1 QASRSLVCPSIDRSG
16 ARLNM
21 CCLSPCC
28 CGQDD
33 DGNERGMNKSANR
46 SCTDVCFLFL
56 FLVFCGGLVAV
67 TLYGLERGD
76 PYRILYGSDSFGNT
90 CGRQN
95 KALLAA
101 ANESIRVPLSGSDM
115 TDKRFL
121 FPLDFRRP
129 IFTMWVCV
137 ETCPRQIMTTHGQL
151 EMQNISL
158 CVDESS
164 TRHATQHTNDGH
176 CPVLPVHP
184 SSAILNRC
192 LPNDLL
198 SVGMGLA
205 TEVVNVVKD
214 VDWVRSCVS
223 SVMSSS
229 FAILQSI
236 GLAVVLSLTM
246 VFLLR
251 FLAPIAV
258 YFVYFL
264 VILVFAGISGGLWYA
279 WWTAHGHA
287 RFADSDLTMS
297 GSLSPLDELT
307 TRTTRLAEYYV
318 DEKGEVQ
325 KRWGAGD
332 LPAAALTF
340 SSILGQEPTVSEQAL
355 IGLALGASVIT
366 LFVVLLMW
374 CLLPRGKLLVNLFKQ
389 AGQSLS
395 SMPCL
400 LLQPLSTALAVLAVG
415 AYSVA
420 NALLVYTAAAPVPQ
434 LHEDTR
440 LAVVTYNVTQTQK
453 YMLAYQAVGFIWLC
467 EFAFAYQRML
477 IAGAVAKWYFDR
489 SGCNP
494 VCAARWN
501 TIRFHLGS
509 LALGSFIITLVRIP
523 RYILMYIYAK
533 MKASENVIVQKIFA
547 CCICTLACIEMCL
560 NYLNCNAYTVI
571 AYTGQSFCPAAKTAV
586 NVLLDNAVHVA
597 TINSIGAFVLF
608 LAKAAVAAASAALCL
623 LLIKDDATIT
633 NWWPQLLIVGL
644 AAYQVANCFI
654 SIYEMVIDALFL
666 CIAEDFS
673 MERDGASQRRHHPEM
688 MDYME
693 RTISHEESMRS
704 RSGRRRGRGTK
715 DEQES
720 FEMYSR

>member
-1 QASRSLVCPSIDRSG
+1 
-16 ARLNM
+16 M
-21 CCLSPCC
+21 CCLFPCC
-28 CGQDD
+28 GHNEDD
-33 DGNERGMNKSANR
+33 DNERGMNKSTNR
-46 SCTDVCFLFL
+46 SCTDVWFLFL
-56 FLVFCGGLVAV
+56 FLTFCGGLMAV
-67 TLYGLERGD
+67 TMYGLERGD

-90 CGRQN
+90 CGREN
-95 KALLAA
+95 EALRVA
-101 ANESIRVPLSGSDM
+101 ANESIRVPHSGSNM

-129 IFTMWVCV
+129 LSTLWVCV
-137 ETCPRQIMTTHGQL
+137 EECPRMMMTTHRQL

-158 CVDESS
+158 CVDEPS
-164 TRHATQHTNDGH
+164 TRHATVHAHDGH
-176 CPVLPVHP
+176 CPVMPVHP

-192 LPNDLL
+192 LPDDLL

-214 VDWVRSCVS
+214 VDWVRTCVS
-223 SVMSSS
+223 SVMASSM
-229 FAILQSI
+229 AILQSI
-236 GLAVVLSLTM
+236 GLAVVLSLSM

-251 FLAPIAV
+251 FLAPVAV
-258 YFVYFL
+258 YFVYVL
-264 VILVFAGISGGLWYA
+264 VVVVFAGISGGLWYA
-279 WWTAHGHA
+279 WWIAHGQE
-287 RFADSDLTMS
+287 RFGGGMEEMGATP
-297 GSLSPLDELT
+297 SPSFPI
-307 TRTTRLAEYYV
+307 TTRLAEYYV
-318 DEKGEVQ
+318 DENGGVKKGV
-325 KRWGAGD
+325 
-332 LPAAALTF
+332 PVAALALST
-340 SSILGQEPTVSEQAL
+340 ILGQEATVSEQAL
-355 IGLALGASVIT
+355 IGLAIGATVIT

-389 AGQSLS
+389 AGEALS
-395 SMPCL
+395 SMPFL
-400 LLQPLSTALAVLAVG
+400 LIQPLVTAMGVLMVG
-415 AYSVA
+415 GYTVA

-434 LHEDTR
+434 LHNDTQ

-489 SGCNP
+489 NARNP
-494 VCAARWN
+494 VCASRWN
-501 TIRFHLGS
+501 TIRYHLGS

-533 MKASENVIVQKIFA
+533 MKASENVIVQKVFA
-547 CCICTLACIEMCL
+547 CCICTLACIEKCL
-560 NYLNCNAYTVI
+560 NYLNYNAYTVI

-597 TINSIGAFVLF
+597 TINSIGDAVLF
-608 LAKAAVAAASAALCL
+608 LAKAAVAAASAATCF
-623 LLIKDDATIT
+623 LLIKDDSSIT

-644 AAYQVANCFI
+644 ATYQVANCFI

-673 MERDGASQRRHHPEM
+673 MEKDGASQRRHHPEM

-693 RTISHEESMRS
+693 RTIVHEESMRS
-704 RSGRRRGRGTK
+704 SSGKRRGRGTK
-715 DEQES
+715 DEEES
-720 FEMYSR
+720 FEMF